1 MVTEDQVQ
9 SIQVFQDPSRASM
22 TQPRPWTNTVEL
34 PAIGDFI
41 RVHKGDSHGKEG
53 CIKDLNS
60 DVNNSYIITVMT
72 AHSNVPT
79 VVFKSDGDIGPPT
92 VSNILL
98 PVLYITVLKEAL
110 SSTR

>member
-9 SIQVFQDPSRASM
+9 SIRVFQDPSRASM

-34 PAIGDFI
+34 PAVGDFV

-60 DVNNSYIITVMT
+60 DVNDLYTITAMT

-79 VVFKSDGDIGPPT
+79 VVVESDGDIGPPT
-92 VSNILL
+92 VSDILL
-98 PVLYITVLKEAL
+98 PVLYITLI
-110 SSTR
+110 